1 MFVRD
6 CFGNRNWSYFC
17 IEINTFFMLSH
28 NRQKR
33 KAIFRTICMVM
44 LMLIQFDAYIYEM
57 AESFRMNQAV
67 SMATL
72 PSEASQMA
80 EDNET
85 VDAWSDPY
93 YRNANLRHR
102 LLTEVTPV
110 LLAFFFFIPVGIVL
124 MRQHRKIDLAG
135 EKCLLSSCLVFC
147 VLLI

>member
-85 VDAWSDPY
+85 
-93 YRNANLRHR
+93 
-102 LLTEVTPV
+102 EVTPV
-110 LLAFFFFIPVGIVL
+110 LLAFFFFIPVGIVP

-135 EKCLLSSCLVFC
+135 GKCLLSSCLVFC

>member
-102 LLTEVTPV
+102 LFL
-110 LLAFFFFIPVGIVL
+110 F
-124 MRQHRKIDLAG
+124 
-135 EKCLLSSCLVFC
+135 LSELSRCAS
-147 VLLI
+147 IGR

>member
-1 MFVRD
+1 
-6 CFGNRNWSYFC
+6 
-17 IEINTFFMLSH
+17 MLSH

-110 LLAFFFFIPVGIVL
+110 LLAFFFFIPVGIVP

-135 EKCLLSSCLVFC
+135 GKCLLSSCLVFC